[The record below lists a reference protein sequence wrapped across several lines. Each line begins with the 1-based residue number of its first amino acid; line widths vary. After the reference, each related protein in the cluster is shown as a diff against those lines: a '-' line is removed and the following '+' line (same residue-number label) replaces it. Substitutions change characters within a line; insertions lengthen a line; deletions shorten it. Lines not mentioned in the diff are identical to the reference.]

1 MCIAINAP
9 KGTSPTKGA
18 LETSFIYNSDGCG
31 YCFAKDGKLIIK
43 KGFFDFE
50 SFLKS
55 YQKDNIQ
62 GVNKLIHFRISTS
75 GKINKLNCH
84 PFLITDELAMIHNGV
99 IPHFGNKIENDT
111 LQFVKLI
118 LRPIIV
124 ANGVKSLLNP
134 SIQKMLIESI
144 GNSKLAFLDNEGNS
158 YIINEKLGHRYNS
171 IWYSNETYKEK
182 NSFSYYG
189 EEFIYDESKCAECFT
204 VLKNGEYDVCDYCI
218 EDSESGVDG
227 WGKKFKSYYKGIA

>member
-1 MCIAINAP
+1 MCIAINSP
-9 KGTSPTKGA
+9 KGTSPTKGS
-18 LETSFIYNSDGCG
+18 LETSFIYNSDGAG

-43 KGFFDFE
+43 KGFFEFE

-55 YQKDNIQ
+55 YQNDNIQ

-75 GKINKLNCH
+75 GEINELNCH

-182 NSFSYYG
+182 NSFSYYSH
-189 EEFIYDESKCAECFT
+189 EFIYDSKKCAECFT
-204 VLKNGEYDVCDYCI
+204 VLRNDEYDVCDYCL
-218 EDSESGVDG
+218 EDSESTNG
-227 WGKKFKSYYKGIA
+227 WGKKAPTYYRGLA